1 MIDAN
6 LLDPALIETLT
17 GETAKIVYAG
27 VASSAATI
35 GFNRFRNKRNFNR
48 AAQGNRV
55 SPEIKVSLLQ
65 WEEGQTP
72 DGTKT
77 YDVHS
82 TTKSMDLRKVL
93 AEEYKDEMPKLIVAA
108 AKQATLDKPF
118 ITDHIDAAAKSF
130 GGIKTPKARRAFAES
145 IHSFIDE
152 ETKYIIQNQW
162 GGGSVLQHAYEV
174 SADNME
180 SFYGLWVHEQS
191 DDVQEIRLLVVP
203 GKYLHEHIPNP
214 DSDVVRVREGAKGGN
229 GFFIDE
235 TGTHSH
241 LQRLKILQ
249 KAVDRLKSDSDL
261 RGKSWISL
269 PVRPLAPHQN
279 ASLPE
284 YIREGRNPLDVMP
297 L

>member
-6 LLDPALIETLT
+6 LLDPKVIEVLAS
-17 GETAKIVYAG
+17 EPAKIVYGVVAG
-27 VASSAATI
+27 ALASGTYTHLK
-35 GFNRFRNKRNFNR
+35 NKRNFNR
-48 AAQGNRV
+48 AAKGDRV

-65 WEEGQTP
+65 WQEGQTP

-108 AKQATLDKPF
+108 AKKTTSENPF
-118 ITDHIDAAAKSF
+118 IDEHIGSLSQ
-130 GGIKTPKARRAFAES
+130 GVQN
-145 IHSFIDE
+145 FIEE

-174 SADNME
+174 SAENME

-214 DSDVVRVREGAKGGN
+214 DTDVIRVREGAKGGN

-249 KAVDRLKSDSDL
+249 KAVDKLKNDSEL

-269 PVRPLAPHQN
+269 PVRPLAPQQGATAQAN
-279 ASLPE
+279 QGIDRGE
-284 YIREGRNPLDVMP
+284 LDHAPAVQ
-297 L
+297 